1 MAGCRLKESNFNALQ
16 IEFNVLA
23 DLLDKL
29 SVKSSMNRV
38 YYFLDDSCD
47 RKGGNSD
54 GGEGTARR

>member
-1 MAGCRLKESNFNALQ
+1 MAGCRLKKLNLNAIQ
-16 IEFNVLA
+16 NEFNVLA

-29 SVKSSMNRV
+29 SVESSMDRL

>member
-1 MAGCRLKESNFNALQ
+1 MAGCRLKKLNLNALQ

-29 SVKSSMNRV
+29 SVKSSMNRL